1 VTAASRARLL
11 AELGRFD
18 QAEAELRL
26 GLLTRPGDPD
36 LLALLAAVLRL
47 NGRHDDALAAA
58 DAAIEAGPGSAG
70 AHAERAENLIALS
83 RTPEA
88 IEAATEAARLRPA
101 EPEVHRVL
109 ARAHAASRDFRQA
122 RAAAREALALD
133 ARSVPSLLTLAE
145 VERVAGR
152 RRAAAR
158 ATRAALAE
166 DPENPGGRW
175 LIALL
180 NAERLHVGEAMRGLR
195 ELAADHP
202 DRLRAEALA
211 WPILGVLAGLQRGLA
226 VGVPLTVAVRL
237 AAPWWGLAGLLA
249 MPGAAAARRGDH
261 RLGRGRRVGRA
272 ARLARDER
280 TVAAARSSSRGGGGP
295 VYFRS
300 ISGARYITKSA
311 LKLAHV
317 ARSPDAVRHGS
328 FKLRL
333 IARHPAD
340 TVFVS
345 AGERRCCDPS
355 LEWRRCHV
363 MWPFFAFS

>member
-1 VTAASRARLL
+1 MTAAARARLL
-11 AELGRFD
+11 AELRRFD

-47 NGRHDDALAAA
+47 NGRPADGLAAA
-58 DAAIEAGPGSAG
+58 EAAIEAGPGSAG

-83 RTPEA
+83 RGSEA
-88 IEAATEAARLRPA
+88 IQAASEAARLRPA

-109 ARAHAASRDFRQA
+109 ARAHAASRDFRRA
-122 RAAAREALALD
+122 RGAAREALALD

-145 VERVAGR
+145 VERVSGR

-226 VGVPLTVAVRL
+226 VGVPLTFAVRL
-237 AAPWWGLAGLLA
+237 AAPWWSLAGLFAQAIALVVAVVMVSFTGRVLLPAGRLPWRCLA
-249 MPGAAAARRGDH
+249 LLPRGTVITG
-261 RLGRGRRVGRA
+261 L
-272 ARLARDER
+272 
-280 TVAAARSSSRGGGGP
+280 VAAGASVALLVWYGVSTRLPALVLAAVAVLILCVSG
-295 VYFRS
+295 VFR
-300 ISGARYITKSA
+300 
-311 LKLAHV
+311 
-317 ARSPDAVRHGS
+317 VRV
-328 FKLRL
+328 
-333 IARHPAD
+333 
-340 TVFVS
+340 T
-345 AGERRCCDPS
+345 S
-355 LEWRRCHV
+355 LN
-363 MWPFFAFS
+363 PG